1 MLHETDHTIGQSEPK
16 VKQQHQQ
23 AATAAYLTMM
33 RVGG

>member
-1 MLHETDHTIGQSEPK
+1 MVGQNLFE

-23 AATAAYLTMM
+23 AATVAYLTMM